1 MSMLDLHVQHFMVV
15 LLLGQH
21 TQQSICVLMCMQQFL
36 IGWCWTIQAQE
47 CMNGTMLCNVKTG
60 EATSLLVA
68 DDDCGHATGMSCKH
82 TVS

>member
-1 MSMLDLHVQHFMVV
+1 MFTLDLHVQQFMVV

-47 CMNGTMLCNVKTG
+47 WVNSTMLCSVQMEEVTLYYFLSG
-60 EATSLLVA
+60 
-68 DDDCGHATGMSCKH
+68 
-82 TVS
+82 